1 MLDTINAENMIS
13 EAIIRLREQYVSEG
27 QAPDFLAI
35 NHGLCGDFADEIV
48 ELLPEV
54 EGLEAIG
61 ITGFVE
67 TDPETDCAY
76 DSGGPFDLELIGAH
90 WPNITPPEG
99 LTWEDMNQLSEDAGF
114 SCGTHVFLTFNG
126 KFYDAE
132 AEQGVDT
139 PFELPFFQRVIASWL
154 EERPQPPKL

>member
-1 MLDTINAENMIS
+1 MSDIEIAEQKIA
-13 EAIIRLREQYVSEG
+13 EAIISLRNDYIMKGE
-27 QAPDFLAI
+27 APDVMTI
-35 NHGLCGDFADEIV
+35 NHGLCACFADDIADH
-48 ELLPEV
+48 LPEI
-54 EGLEAIG
+54 EGLQAVDIA
-61 ITGFVE
+61 GFIEV
-67 TDPETDCAY
+67 DPETGCSY
-76 DSGGPFDLELIGAH
+76 DSGGPFDLELIGAN

-154 EERPQPPKL
+154 EERPQPPSL